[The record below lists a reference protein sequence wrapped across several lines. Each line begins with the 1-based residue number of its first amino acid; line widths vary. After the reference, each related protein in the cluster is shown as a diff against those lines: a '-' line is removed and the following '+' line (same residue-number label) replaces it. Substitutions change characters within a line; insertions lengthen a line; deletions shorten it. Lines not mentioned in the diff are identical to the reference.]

1 MAQELANT
9 KKRIQ
14 SVNSTLKI
22 TKAMELVANAK
33 LKRWKN
39 KMENITQYLLEMSD
53 IISTCAGSYDPFNMS
68 IDELKKYKNTSS
80 KLYIVVT
87 SSLGLCGGYNY
98 NVFKFLNNKIKPED
112 KVIILGTKGLIKYS
126 HTDLN
131 LDEDYV
137 PLLDKFDSYASRNL
151 IDKII
156 NEYKTGKYKEVRLI
170 ATEYKNSL
178 TFIPNDIKILPFEN
192 KNNTTINDNI
202 IFDPN
207 KEEVL
212 SLLIPK
218 YLDVLMYGKLTEAI
232 VCEHASRRNAM
243 DTATDNGEELSQK
256 LMLEYNK
263 ARQQA
268 ITQEITEISSAANN

>member
-1 MAQELANT
+1 MAQELAKT

-39 KMENITQYLLEMSD
+39 KMENITQYLSEMSD

-68 IDELKKYKNTSS
+68 IDELKKYKNTNSI
-80 KLYIVVT
+80 LYIVVT

-112 KVIILGTKGLIKYS
+112 KIIILGTKGLVKYS

-137 PLLDKFDSYASRNL
+137 SLLDKFDSYASRNL
-151 IDKII
+151 KDKII
-156 NEYKTGKYKEVRLI
+156 NEYKTGKYSEVRLI
-170 ATEYKNSL
+170 TTEYKNSL
-178 TFIPNDIKILPFEN
+178 TFIPNDIRILPFEN
-192 KNNTTINDNI
+192 KDNKTNDNI
-202 IFDPN
+202 MFDPN

-218 YLDVLMYGKLTEAI
+218 YLDALIYGKLTEAI

>member
-53 IISTCAGSYDPFNMS
+53 IISTCAGSYYDPFNMS

-131 LDEDYV
+131 LDDDYV
-137 PLLDKFDSYASRNL
+137 SLLDKFDSYASRNL

-178 TFIPNDIKILPFEN
+178 TFIPNDIRILPFEN
-192 KNNTTINDNI
+192 KDNKTNDNI

>member
-1 MAQELANT
+1 MAQELAKT

-68 IDELKKYKNTSS
+68 IDELKKYKNTNSI
-80 KLYIVVT
+80 LYIVVT

-137 PLLDKFDSYASRNL
+137 SLLDKFDSYASRNL
-151 IDKII
+151 KDKII
-156 NEYKTGKYKEVRLI
+156 NEYKTGKYSEVRLI
-170 ATEYKNSL
+170 TTEYKNSL
-178 TFIPNDIKILPFEN
+178 TFIPNDIRILPFEN
-192 KNNTTINDNI
+192 KDNKTNDNI

-218 YLDVLMYGKLTEAI
+218 YLDALIYGKLTEAI
-232 VCEHASRRNAM
+232 VCEYASRRNAM

>member
-68 IDELKKYKNTSS
+68 IDELKKYENTSS
-80 KLYIVVT
+80 VLYIVVT

-131 LDEDYV
+131 LDDDYV
-137 PLLDKFDSYASRNL
+137 SLLDKFDSYASRNL

-156 NEYKTGKYKEVRLI
+156 NEYK
-170 ATEYKNSL
+170 NSL
-178 TFIPNDIKILPFEN
+178 TFIPNDIRILPFEN
-192 KNNTTINDNI
+192 KDNKTNDNI

-243 DTATDNGEELSQK
+243 DTATDNGKELSQK

>member
-137 PLLDKFDSYASRNL
+137 SLLDKFDSYASRNL

-156 NEYKTGKYKEVRLI
+156 NEYKTGKYNEVRLI

-192 KNNTTINDNI
+192 KNNIINDNI

>member
-1 MAQELANT
+1 MAQELAKT

-39 KMENITQYLLEMSD
+39 KMENITQYLSEMSD
-53 IISTCAGSYDPFNMS
+53 IISTCAGSYDPFNMN
-68 IDELKKYKNTSS
+68 IDELKKYKNTNSI
-80 KLYIVVT
+80 LYIVVT

-112 KVIILGTKGLIKYS
+112 KIIILGTKGLVKYS

-137 PLLDKFDSYASRNL
+137 SLLDKFDSYASRNL
-151 IDKII
+151 KDKII
-156 NEYKTGKYKEVRLI
+156 NEYKTGKYSEVRLI
-170 ATEYKNSL
+170 TTEYKNSL
-178 TFIPNDIKILPFEN
+178 TFIPNDIRILPFEN
-192 KNNTTINDNI
+192 KDNKTNDNI
-202 IFDPN
+202 MFDPN

-218 YLDVLMYGKLTEAI
+218 YLDALIYGKLTEAI
-232 VCEHASRRNAM
+232 VCEYASRRNAM

>member
-131 LDEDYV
+131 LDDDYV
-137 PLLDKFDSYASRNL
+137 SLLDKFDSYVSRNL

-156 NEYKTGKYKEVRLI
+156 NEYKTGKYNEVRLI

-192 KNNTTINDNI
+192 KDNKTNDNI
-202 IFDPN
+202 MFDPN

>member
-68 IDELKKYKNTSS
+68 IDELKKYENTSS
-80 KLYIVVT
+80 VLYIVVT

-131 LDEDYV
+131 LDDDYV
-137 PLLDKFDSYASRNL
+137 SLLDKFDSYASRNL

-178 TFIPNDIKILPFEN
+178 TFIPNDIRILPFEN
-192 KNNTTINDNI
+192 KDNKTNDNI
-202 IFDPN
+202 MFDPN

-243 DTATDNGEELSQK
+243 DTATDNGKELSQK

>member
-112 KVIILGTKGLIKYS
+112 KVIILGTKGLVKYS

-137 PLLDKFDSYASRNL
+137 SLLDKFDSYASRNL

-243 DTATDNGEELSQK
+243 DTATDNGKELSQK

>member
-137 PLLDKFDSYASRNL
+137 SLLDKFDSYVSRNL

-156 NEYKTGKYKEVRLI
+156 NEYKTGKYNEVRLI

-192 KNNTTINDNI
+192 KNNTINDNI

>member
-1 MAQELANT
+1 
-9 KKRIQ
+9 
-14 SVNSTLKI
+14 
-22 TKAMELVANAK
+22 
-33 LKRWKN
+33 
-39 KMENITQYLLEMSD
+39 MENITQYLLEMSD

-137 PLLDKFDSYASRNL
+137 SLLDKFDSYASRNL

-156 NEYKTGKYKEVRLI
+156 NEYKTGKYNEVRLI

-178 TFIPNDIKILPFEN
+178 TFIPNDIRILPFEN
-192 KNNTTINDNI
+192 KNNIINDNI
-202 IFDPN
+202 MFDPN

>member
-137 PLLDKFDSYASRNL
+137 SLLDKFDSYASRNL

-156 NEYKTGKYKEVRLI
+156 NEYKTGKYNEVRLI

-178 TFIPNDIKILPFEN
+178 TFIPNDIRILPFEN
-192 KNNTTINDNI
+192 KDNKTNDNI
-202 IFDPN
+202 MFDPN

>member
-1 MAQELANT
+1 MAQELAKT

-39 KMENITQYLLEMSD
+39 KMENITQYLSEMSD

-68 IDELKKYKNTSS
+68 IDELKKYKNTNSI
-80 KLYIVVT
+80 LYIVVT

-112 KVIILGTKGLIKYS
+112 KIIILGTKGLVKYS

-137 PLLDKFDSYASRNL
+137 SLLDKFDSYASRNL
-151 IDKII
+151 KDKII
-156 NEYKTGKYKEVRLI
+156 NEYKTGKYSEVRLI
-170 ATEYKNSL
+170 TTEYKNSL
-178 TFIPNDIKILPFEN
+178 TFIPNDIRILPFEN
-192 KNNTTINDNI
+192 KDNKTNDNI
-202 IFDPN
+202 MFDPN

>member
-68 IDELKKYKNTSS
+68 IDELKKYENTSS
-80 KLYIVVT
+80 VLYIVVT

-131 LDEDYV
+131 LDDDYV
-137 PLLDKFDSYASRNL
+137 SLLDKFDSYASRNL

-178 TFIPNDIKILPFEN
+178 TFVPNDIKILPFEN
-192 KNNTTINDNI
+192 KNNTINDNI

-243 DTATDNGEELSQK
+243 DTATDNGKELSQK

>member
-39 KMENITQYLLEMSD
+39 KMENITQYLSEMSD

-68 IDELKKYKNTSS
+68 IDELKKYKNTNSI
-80 KLYIVVT
+80 LYIVVT

-112 KVIILGTKGLIKYS
+112 KIIILGTKGLVKYS

-137 PLLDKFDSYASRNL
+137 SLLDKFDSYASRNL
-151 IDKII
+151 KDKII
-156 NEYKTGKYKEVRLI
+156 NEYKTGKYSEVRLI
-170 ATEYKNSL
+170 TTEYKNSL
-178 TFIPNDIKILPFEN
+178 TFIPNDIRILPFEN
-192 KNNTTINDNI
+192 KDNKTNDNI
-202 IFDPN
+202 MFDPN

-218 YLDVLMYGKLTEAI
+218 YLDALIYGKLTEAI

>member
-1 MAQELANT
+1 MAQELAKT

-68 IDELKKYKNTSS
+68 IDELKKYKNTNSI
-80 KLYIVVT
+80 LYIVVT

-137 PLLDKFDSYASRNL
+137 SLLDKFDSYASRNL
-151 IDKII
+151 KDKII
-156 NEYKTGKYKEVRLI
+156 NEYKTGKYSEVRLI
-170 ATEYKNSL
+170 TTEYKNSL
-178 TFIPNDIKILPFEN
+178 TFIPNDIIILPFEN
-192 KNNTTINDNI
+192 KDNKTNDNI

-218 YLDVLMYGKLTEAI
+218 YLDALIYGKLTEAI
-232 VCEHASRRNAM
+232 VCEYASRRNAM

>member
-68 IDELKKYKNTSS
+68 IDELKKYENTSS
-80 KLYIVVT
+80 VLYIVVT

-131 LDEDYV
+131 LDDDYV
-137 PLLDKFDSYASRNL
+137 SLLDKFDSYASRNL

-170 ATEYKNSL
+170 STEYKNSL

-192 KNNTTINDNI
+192 KNNTINDNI

>member
-39 KMENITQYLLEMSD
+39 KMENITQYLSEMSD

-68 IDELKKYKNTSS
+68 IDELKKYKNTNSI
-80 KLYIVVT
+80 LYIVVT

-112 KVIILGTKGLIKYS
+112 KIIILGTKGLVKYS

-137 PLLDKFDSYASRNL
+137 SLLDKFDSYASRNL
-151 IDKII
+151 KDKII
-156 NEYKTGKYKEVRLI
+156 NEYKTGKYSEVRLI
-170 ATEYKNSL
+170 TTEYKNSL
-178 TFIPNDIKILPFEN
+178 TFIPNDIRILPFEN
-192 KNNTTINDNI
+192 KDNKTNDNI
-202 IFDPN
+202 MFDPN

-218 YLDVLMYGKLTEAI
+218 YLDALIYGKLTEAI
-232 VCEHASRRNAM
+232 VCEYASRRNAI

>member
-98 NVFKFLNNKIKPED
+98 NIFKFLNNKIKPED
-112 KVIILGTKGLIKYS
+112 KIIILGTKGLVKYY

-137 PLLDKFDSYASRNL
+137 SLLDKFDSYASRNL
-151 IDKII
+151 KDKII
-156 NEYKTGKYKEVRLI
+156 KEYKTGKYSEVRLI
-170 ATEYKNSL
+170 TTEYKNSL
-178 TFIPNDIKILPFEN
+178 TFIPNDIRILPFEN
-192 KNNTTINDNI
+192 KNNTINDNI
-202 IFDPN
+202 TFDPN

>member
-1 MAQELANT
+1 MAQELAKT

-39 KMENITQYLLEMSD
+39 KMENITQYLSEMSD

-68 IDELKKYKNTSS
+68 IDELKKYKNTNSI
-80 KLYIVVT
+80 LYIVVT

-98 NVFKFLNNKIKPED
+98 NVFKFLNNKIKPVD
-112 KVIILGTKGLIKYS
+112 KIIILGTKGLVKYS

-137 PLLDKFDSYASRNL
+137 SLLDKFDSYASRNL
-151 IDKII
+151 KDKII
-156 NEYKTGKYKEVRLI
+156 NEYKTGKYSEVRLI
-170 ATEYKNSL
+170 TTEYKNSL
-178 TFIPNDIKILPFEN
+178 TFIPNDIRILPFEN
-192 KNNTTINDNI
+192 KDNKTNDNI
-202 IFDPN
+202 MFDPN

-218 YLDVLMYGKLTEAI
+218 YLDVLIYGKLTEAI
-232 VCEHASRRNAM
+232 VCEYASRRNAM

>member
-68 IDELKKYKNTSS
+68 IYELKKYKYTSS
-80 KLYIVVT
+80 KLFIVVT

-137 PLLDKFDSYASRNL
+137 SLLDKFDSYASRNL

-156 NEYKTGKYKEVRLI
+156 NEYKTGKYNEVRLI

-192 KNNTTINDNI
+192 KNNIINDNI
-202 IFDPN
+202 IFDPS

>member
-1 MAQELANT
+1 MAQELAKT

-39 KMENITQYLLEMSD
+39 KMENITQYLSEMSD

-68 IDELKKYKNTSS
+68 IDELKKYKNTNSI
-80 KLYIVVT
+80 LYIVVT

-112 KVIILGTKGLIKYS
+112 KIIILGTKGLVKYS

-137 PLLDKFDSYASRNL
+137 SLLDKFDSYASRNL
-151 IDKII
+151 KDKII
-156 NEYKTGKYKEVRLI
+156 NE
-170 ATEYKNSL
+170 
-178 TFIPNDIKILPFEN
+178 
-192 KNNTTINDNI
+192 
-202 IFDPN
+202 
-207 KEEVL
+207 
-212 SLLIPK
+212 
-218 YLDVLMYGKLTEAI
+218 
-232 VCEHASRRNAM
+232 
-243 DTATDNGEELSQK
+243 
-256 LMLEYNK
+256 
-263 ARQQA
+263 
-268 ITQEITEISSAANN
+268 

>member
-137 PLLDKFDSYASRNL
+137 SLLDKFDSYASRNL

-156 NEYKTGKYKEVRLI
+156 NEYKTGKYNEVRLI

-192 KNNTTINDNI
+192 KNNTINDNI

-212 SLLIPK
+212 SLLIQK

>member
-137 PLLDKFDSYASRNL
+137 SLLDKFDSYASRNL

-192 KNNTTINDNI
+192 KNNTINDNI

-218 YLDVLMYGKLTEAI
+218 YLDVLMYSKLTEAI

>member
-80 KLYIVVT
+80 ILYIVVT

-137 PLLDKFDSYASRNL
+137 SLLDKFDSYASRNL

-156 NEYKTGKYKEVRLI
+156 NEYKTGKYNEVRLI

-192 KNNTTINDNI
+192 KNNTINDNI

-243 DTATDNGEELSQK
+243 DTATDNGKELSQK

>member
-137 PLLDKFDSYASRNL
+137 SLLDKFDSYASRNL

-170 ATEYKNSL
+170 TTEYKNSL

-192 KNNTTINDNI
+192 KNNTINDNI

>member
-39 KMENITQYLLEMSD
+39 KMENITQYLSEMSD

-68 IDELKKYKNTSS
+68 IDELKKYKNTNSI
-80 KLYIVVT
+80 LYIVVT

-137 PLLDKFDSYASRNL
+137 SLLDKFDSYASRNL
-151 IDKII
+151 KDKII
-156 NEYKTGKYKEVRLI
+156 NEYKTGKYSEVRLI
-170 ATEYKNSL
+170 TTEYKNSL
-178 TFIPNDIKILPFEN
+178 TFIPNDIRILPFEN
-192 KNNTTINDNI
+192 KDNKTNDNI
-202 IFDPN
+202 MFDPN

>member
-137 PLLDKFDSYASRNL
+137 SLLDKFDSYVSRNL

-192 KNNTTINDNI
+192 KNNTINDNI

-243 DTATDNGEELSQK
+243 DTATDNGKELSQK

>member
-1 MAQELANT
+1 MAQELAKT

-68 IDELKKYKNTSS
+68 IDELKKYKNTNSI
-80 KLYIVVT
+80 LYIVVT

-137 PLLDKFDSYASRNL
+137 SLLDKFDSYASRNL
-151 IDKII
+151 KDKII
-156 NEYKTGKYKEVRLI
+156 NEYKTGKYSEVRLI
-170 ATEYKNSL
+170 TTEYKNSL
-178 TFIPNDIKILPFEN
+178 TFIPNDIRILPFEN
-192 KNNTTINDNI
+192 KDNKTNDNI
-202 IFDPN
+202 MFDPN

-218 YLDVLMYGKLTEAI
+218 YLDALIYGKLTEAI
-232 VCEHASRRNAM
+232 VCEYASRRNAM

>member
-137 PLLDKFDSYASRNL
+137 SLLDKFDSYASRNL

-156 NEYKTGKYKEVRLI
+156 NEYKTGKYNEVRLI

-192 KNNTTINDNI
+192 KNNTINDNI

-218 YLDVLMYGKLTEAI
+218 YLDVLTYGKLTEAI

>member
-131 LDEDYV
+131 LDDDYV
-137 PLLDKFDSYASRNL
+137 SLLDKFDSYASRNL

-156 NEYKTGKYKEVRLI
+156 NEYKTGKYNEVRLI

-192 KNNTTINDNI
+192 KNNTINDNI

>member
-39 KMENITQYLLEMSD
+39 KMENITQYLSEMSD

-68 IDELKKYKNTSS
+68 IDELKKYKNTNSILS
-80 KLYIVVT
+80 IVVT

-137 PLLDKFDSYASRNL
+137 SLLDKFDSYASRNL

-156 NEYKTGKYKEVRLI
+156 NEYKTGKYNEVRLI

-192 KNNTTINDNI
+192 KNNTINDNI

>member
-1 MAQELANT
+1 MAQELAKT

-39 KMENITQYLLEMSD
+39 KMENITQYLSEMSD

-68 IDELKKYKNTSS
+68 IDELKKYKNTNSI
-80 KLYIVVT
+80 LYIVVT

-112 KVIILGTKGLIKYS
+112 KIIILGTKGLVKYS

-137 PLLDKFDSYASRNL
+137 SLLDKFDSYASRNL
-151 IDKII
+151 KDKII
-156 NEYKTGKYKEVRLI
+156 NEYKTGKYSEVRLI
-170 ATEYKNSL
+170 TTEYKNSL
-178 TFIPNDIKILPFEN
+178 TFIPNDIRILPFEN
-192 KNNTTINDNI
+192 KDNKTNDDI
-202 IFDPN
+202 MFDPN

-218 YLDVLMYGKLTEAI
+218 YLDVLIYGKLTEAI

>member
-68 IDELKKYKNTSS
+68 IDELKKYENTSS
-80 KLYIVVT
+80 VLYIVVT

-131 LDEDYV
+131 LDDDYV
-137 PLLDKFDSYASRNL
+137 SLLDKFDSYASRNL

-178 TFIPNDIKILPFEN
+178 TFIPNDIRILPFEN
-192 KNNTTINDNI
+192 KDNKTNDNI

>member
-131 LDEDYV
+131 LDDDYV
-137 PLLDKFDSYASRNL
+137 SLLDKFDSYASRNL

-178 TFIPNDIKILPFEN
+178 TFIPNDIRILPFEN
-192 KNNTTINDNI
+192 KDNKTNDNI
-202 IFDPN
+202 MFDPN

>member
-53 IISTCAGSYDPFNMS
+53 IISTCTGSYDPFNMS

-137 PLLDKFDSYASRNL
+137 SLLDKFDSYASRNL

-156 NEYKTGKYKEVRLI
+156 NEYKTGKYNEVRLI

-178 TFIPNDIKILPFEN
+178 TFIPNDIRILPFEN
-192 KNNTTINDNI
+192 KDNKTNDNI
-202 IFDPN
+202 MFDPN

>member
-1 MAQELANT
+1 MAQELAKT

-39 KMENITQYLLEMSD
+39 KMENITQYLSEMSD

-68 IDELKKYKNTSS
+68 IDELKKYKNTNSI
-80 KLYIVVT
+80 LYIVVT

-137 PLLDKFDSYASRNL
+137 SLLDKFDSYASRNL
-151 IDKII
+151 KDKII
-156 NEYKTGKYKEVRLI
+156 NEYKTGKYSEVRLI
-170 ATEYKNSL
+170 TTEYKNSL
-178 TFIPNDIKILPFEN
+178 TFIPNDIRILPFEN
-192 KNNTTINDNI
+192 KDNKTNDNI

-218 YLDVLMYGKLTEAI
+218 YLDALIYGKLTEAI
-232 VCEHASRRNAM
+232 VCEYASRRNAM

>member
-68 IDELKKYKNTSS
+68 IDELKKYKNTNSI
-80 KLYIVVT
+80 LYIVVT

-137 PLLDKFDSYASRNL
+137 SLLDKFDSYASRNL
-151 IDKII
+151 KDKII
-156 NEYKTGKYKEVRLI
+156 NEYKTGKYSEVRLI
-170 ATEYKNSL
+170 TTEYKNSL
-178 TFIPNDIKILPFEN
+178 TFIPNDIRILPFEN
-192 KNNTTINDNI
+192 KDNKTNDNI

-218 YLDVLMYGKLTEAI
+218 YLDALIYGKLTEAI
-232 VCEHASRRNAM
+232 VCEYASRRNAM